1 MTKVLS
7 SHGSHMLLQVCLRL
21 QRSVVH
27 AKGFSRD
34 PRHKALVKGVLSSML
49 TGARNAHKICGVDIP
64 AEFLCPITHEV
75 LAMT

>member
-1 MTKVLS
+1 MLHDKGLELARLAHAAAGVLETS
-7 SHGSHMLLQVCLRL
+7 A
-21 QRSVVH
+21 QRG
-27 AKGFSRD
+27 ARQGFL
-34 PRHKALVKGVLSSML
+34 PRPTTFLSSML

>member
-27 AKGFSRD
+27 AKGFSRG
-34 PRHKALVKGVLSSML
+34 PRQKGGLSSML